1 MFRGAGGQEAPIS
14 RDQIDREQIITREPV
29 FPGQPTQP
37 PTQREARDARRGVRA
52 AGGGQAKRLGLM
64 IELAPRDPAFR
75 TGCPAHGVNMHALSS
90 QSRPHFPRRSRLPS
104 HQLREGPQLPRHIG
118 AHQPEHHLSRPLR
131 FHGGS
136 QVQHVVGRHADT

>member
-1 MFRGAGGQEAPIS
+1 M
-14 RDQIDREQIITREPV
+14 PV
-29 FPGQPTQP
+29 
-37 PTQREARDARRGVRA
+37 VRPA
-52 AGGGQAKRLGLM
+52 AGGGRGQTPGLM

-75 TGCPAHGVNMHALSS
+75 TGCPAHGVNMHALHPS
-90 QSRPHFPRRSRLPS
+90 HALDFPRRSRLPYE
-104 HQLREGPQLPRHIG
+104 LREGPQLPRHIG